1 MAKRHRSSRRTV
13 SEASP
18 PAFWASTRVACEWP
32 VFVLA
37 AGALIAYYVPDW
49 RDAAR
54 IWLRHHRAGELVTL
68 EITVLLILVTVY
80 LLQRLARSGFV
91 SHRVR
96 RQWRVAWAHVRRAPR
111 WALGAGALLTVV
123 SLAARALIL
132 PALAWGLP
140 DGPPF
145 GQMFFGALALLHAPL
160 IVPLP
165 SGGGGLEVAF
175 LNGFAGYFGARQVT
189 MLLWWRFYTAILLT
203 VFGVYALVRSV
214 GYHAA
219 VQLFKIGWGRGK
231 RREEPT

>member
-111 WALGAGALLTVV
+111 WALGAGALL
-123 SLAARALIL
+123 
-132 PALAWGLP
+132 
-140 DGPPF
+140 
-145 GQMFFGALALLHAPL
+145 
-160 IVPLP
+160 
-165 SGGGGLEVAF
+165 
-175 LNGFAGYFGARQVT
+175 
-189 MLLWWRFYTAILLT
+189 
-203 VFGVYALVRSV
+203 RSEERRV
-214 GYHAA
+214 G
-219 VQLFKIGWGRGK
+219 
-231 RREEPT
+231 